1 MGLNNEPFI
10 SNEEIE
16 QSTINLLAEFKQF
29 YKKPFGPFIPIKEL
43 LCEFLK
49 IDYMSDNLI
58 AETHDPTTLA
68 QFLIM
73 DNGQM
78 LIRVEESLWPED
90 GCDLAKLGRFN
101 FTLAHEVMHLV
112 LHKHVLFD
120 HLEQTPLLFGEK
132 RQIVVCRSSQKD
144 RREYQADKGAG
155 YLLMPTEFIF
165 EEWEKKFGKD
175 AGPVN
180 VYEELKQ
187 KAELEGKGMKSIR
200 DSVSVE
206 FAEKFRVSPQAMQIR
221 LCDMK
226 LLELEQSQPGLF

>member
-16 QSTINLLAEFKQF
+16 QHTISLLADFKRF
-29 YKKPFGPFIPIKEL
+29 YKIPFGPFIPIKDL
-43 LCEFLK
+43 LCDFLK

-58 AETHDPTTLA
+58 AETNDPTTLA
-68 QFLIM
+68 QFLVS

-101 FTLAHEVMHLV
+101 FTLAHEAMHFV

-132 RQIVVCRSSQKD
+132 RQIVLCRSSQKD

-165 EEWEKKFGKD
+165 KEWEKTFGKD

-180 VYEELKQ
+180 VYEELKR
-187 KAELEGKGMKSIR
+187 KAELEGKDIKSIR
-200 DSVSVE
+200 DSVSIG

-221 LCDMK
+221 LRDMK